1 MVSRWPCH
9 DLGAPPRPACGE
21 RVGVRGPLR
30 ESELAEAPA
39 HRAELWFSLTGLGPL
54 PAIPGSSPG
63 RARCAVGLFF
73 AAILAATPA
82 HAESPYEGKT
92 ITIVTSTGVGGVY
105 DLTARVIAR
114 HMGRYIPGN
123 PTLIVQNMPGGGNV
137 LATNYMYNIAPKDGL
152 TIASIHN
159 AMPLHQVLDGRGVR
173 FDAARFNWL
182 GSTGSEN
189 EVILVWRTAGI
200 ATIRQAMEREVVL
213 GSTGAGSGLSII
225 PTAMNNVLG
234 TRFKLVIGYRSSE
247 DINLALERGEVQAR
261 AFGLNSIV
269 AQHADWLKD
278 GKVTFLA
285 QAGVKRDKDL
295 PDVPL
300 ITELAAT
307 DTQRAI
313 LKLISAPAGLGH
325 LYLAPP
331 GVPPERLALLRS
343 AFTAT
348 LKDPAFLAEVEKLKI
363 AIDPMSADEVAAI
376 VADTINAAP
385 DVVAKA
391 KAAMEAP
398 DARAPGSAVPP

>member
-1 MVSRWPCH
+1 MTLKAATMFRRI
-9 DLGAPPRPACGE
+9 L
-21 RVGVRGPLR
+21 
-30 ESELAEAPA
+30 LA
-39 HRAELWFSLTGLGPL
+39 G
-54 PAIPGSSPG
+54 
-63 RARCAVGLFF
+63 
-73 AAILAATPA
+73 LAALAAGPVRA
-82 HAESPYEGKT
+82 QSPYEGKT

-137 LATNYMYNIAPKDGL
+137 LATNYMYNIAAKDGM

-159 AMPLHQVLDGRGVR
+159 AMPLHPVLDGRGVR

-189 EVILVWRTAGI
+189 EVILVWSSAGI
-200 ATIRQAMEREVVL
+200 TTIKQAMEKEVVL
-213 GSTGAGSGLSII
+213 GATGSGSGLSII

-234 TRFKLVIGYRSSE
+234 TRFKLVIGYKTSE
-247 DINLALERGEVQAR
+247 DINLALQRGEVQAR

-269 AQHADWLKD
+269 AQHPDWLRD
-278 GKVTFLA
+278 GKVAFLA

-300 ITELAAT
+300 LTELAAT
-307 DTQRAI
+307 QEQRQI

-325 LYLAPP
+325 PYLAPP
-331 GVPPERLALLRS
+331 GIAPERLALLS
-343 AFTAT
+343 AAFAAT
-348 LKDPAFLAEVEKLKI
+348 LKDKAFLAEVEQLQI
-363 AIDPMSADEVAAI
+363 AVDPMSADEVAAI
-376 VADTINAAP
+376 VRETINAAP

-398 DARAPGSAVPP
+398 ETLPRNGAAPQP

>member
-1 MVSRWPCH
+1 
-9 DLGAPPRPACGE
+9 
-21 RVGVRGPLR
+21 VRGPRR
-30 ESELAEAPA
+30 EPEPVETPPHQAEFWSS
-39 HRAELWFSLTGLGPL
+39 RSGCGPL

-63 RARCAVGLFF
+63 RARN
-73 AAILAATPA
+73 AARSLLLAALAALAAVPA
-82 HAESPYEGKT
+82 RAQSPYEGKT
-92 ITIVTSTGVGGVY
+92 ITVITSTGVGGVY

-114 HMGRYIPGN
+114 HMGRFIPGT

-137 LATNYMYNIAPKDGL
+137 LATNYMYNIAPKDGM

-173 FDAARFNWL
+173 FDAAKFNWL

-189 EVILVWRTAGI
+189 EVILVWSSAGI
-200 ATIRQAMEREVVL
+200 KTIKQAMEKEVVL
-213 GSTGAGSGLSII
+213 GATGSGSGLSII

-234 TRFKLVIGYRSSE
+234 TRFKLVIGYKTSE

-261 AFGLNSIV
+261 AFGINSIV
-269 AQHADWLKD
+269 SQHSDWLKE
-278 GKVTFLA
+278 GKVAFLA

-300 ITELAAT
+300 LTELAGTAE
-307 DTQRAI
+307 QRQI

-325 LYLAPP
+325 PYLAPP
-331 GVPPERLALLRS
+331 GTAPERLGLLRK
-343 AFTAT
+343 AFAAT
-348 LKDPAFLAEVEKLKI
+348 LNDKAFLAEVEKLQI
-363 AIDPMSADEVAAI
+363 AIDPMSAEEAGAI
-376 VADTINAAP
+376 VAETINAPA

-398 DARAPGSAVPP
+398 DARPPGGAVPQP